1 MEPPQ
6 RPIREHVLSP
16 SGQGVL
22 ESPSGVGWGH
32 NAVCGDHLE
41 LQIAVEGERVSALCY
56 RLEGCRAV
64 GATASLVAEEA
75 LGQATAALEA
85 LDVAEL
91 VARAG
96 GLPPTK
102 GHAPRLV
109 QRALREA
116 LADHRSRCHP

>member
-1 MEPPQ
+1 MEPPP
-6 RPIREHVLSP
+6 RPIREHVLDP
-16 SGQGVL
+16 SGEGVL
-22 ESPSGVGWGH
+22 ESPSGVGRGH

-41 LQIAVEGERVSALCY
+41 LQIAVEGERVSALRY
-56 RLEGCRAV
+56 RLEGCTAV
-64 GATASLVAEEA
+64 GATASLVAEVA
-75 LGQATAALEA
+75 VGKATAALEA
-85 LDVAEL
+85 LDVADL